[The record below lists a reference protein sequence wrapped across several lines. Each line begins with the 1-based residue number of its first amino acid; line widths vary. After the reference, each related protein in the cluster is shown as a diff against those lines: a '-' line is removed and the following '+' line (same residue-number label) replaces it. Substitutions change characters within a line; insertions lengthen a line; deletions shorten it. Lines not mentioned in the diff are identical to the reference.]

1 MKKVSIIVI
10 ICLVLSVS
18 IILMSNIDKL
28 KQTEE
33 NILTTEN
40 KITEVVNN
48 QIIEVFYADKDIFE
62 RTSELMQDCRGNSV
76 IVSYDRKNGALLSSI
91 DNEIISIDN
100 LFDESA
106 QELILSCFAEMSKV
120 SAEEVNLVI
129 SKLSPEV
136 NNSVNSESINF
147 KFRAKSDSEY
157 ADYGI
162 TFCRDIGD
170 SNYKKIEENW
180 YWFEFGLV

>member
-10 ICLVLSVS
+10 ICLVLSVA
-18 IILMSNIDKL
+18 IILVTNVDKL

-33 NILTTEN
+33 NIQTTEN
-40 KITEVVNN
+40 ETTEVVNN
-48 QIIEVFYADKDIFE
+48 QIIEAFYAGKDIFE
-62 RTSELMQDCRGNSV
+62 RIAELMQDCRGNSV
-76 IVSYDRKNGALLSSI
+76 IVSYDRENGALLLSI

-106 QELILSCFAEMSKV
+106 QELLLSCFAEMSKV
-120 SAEEVNLVI
+120 SDEEVNLLI

-136 NNSVNSESINF
+136 NNSINSESINF

-157 ADYGI
+157 VDYGI

>member
-18 IILMSNIDKL
+18 IILMTNIDKL

-40 KITEVVNN
+40 ETTEVVNN
-48 QIIEVFYADKDIFE
+48 QTIEAFYADKDIFE
-62 RTSELMQDCRGNSV
+62 KTAELMLTYKENSV
-76 IVSYDRKNGALLSSI
+76 MVSYDRDNETLLASI
-91 DNEIISIDN
+91 DNEIVSVDN

-106 QELILSCFAEMSKV
+106 RELIIRCFSEMSKV
-120 SAEEVNLVI
+120 SSEETDLVI
-129 SKLSPEV
+129 SKQSHEV
-136 NNSVNSESINF
+136 NNTIDSDSANF
-147 KFRAKSDSEY
+147 NFRVKSDSEY
-157 ADYGI
+157 VDYGI
-162 TFCRDIGD
+162 IYCKDIGD
-170 SNYKKIEENW
+170 SNYKEIEENW